1 MARRQY
7 FTVDEALSQLLAE
20 EDDFL
25 FGNGDS
31 DSSGE
36 DCEEDFRQAQSLVT
50 PHSADR
56 QAALEAFYTDFS
68 YFRFTERSYPKKQQP
83 ERWMGMLCLEIHASI
98 PTYVFSEIFLKN
110 SRYENSYNITITAE
124 FFKWSSLKCFR
135 LSWL

>member
-1 MARRQY
+1 MRSVVPCDLISLIFSVILQVRKLPSCLFLHPFSSSKFLSMARRQY

-36 DCEEDFRQAQSLVT
+36 DREEDVRQAQSLAT

-56 QAALEAFYTDFS
+56 QAALEAFYSHFS
-68 YFRFTERSYPKKQQP
+68 YFQFTERSYPKKQQP
-83 ERWMGMLCLEIHASI
+83 ER
-98 PTYVFSEIFLKN
+98 
-110 SRYENSYNITITAE
+110 
-124 FFKWSSLKCFR
+124 
-135 LSWL
+135 

>member
-7 FTVDEALSQLLAE
+7 FTVDEALFKLLAE

-36 DCEEDFRQAQSLVT
+36 DREEDVRQAQNLAT

-56 QAALEAFYTDFS
+56 QAVLEESAVS
-68 YFRFTERSYPKKQQP
+68 SGEEGP
-83 ERWMGMLCLEIHASI
+83 ASH
-98 PTYVFSEIFLKN
+98 FLD
-110 SRYENSYNITITAE
+110 EQVDAGTAGG
-124 FFKWSSLKCFR
+124 
-135 LSWL
+135 LSV